1 MGKEGH
7 EMKIKVMKA
16 VKCVT
21 SVASYVLAVLFFTLP
36 ETTPVDVVYK
46 FLVVLI
52 GLIVMA
58 MISGSCLD
66 AMRRR

>member
-1 MGKEGH
+1 
-7 EMKIKVMKA
+7 MKIKVMKA
-16 VKCVT
+16 VTCVT
-21 SVASYVLAVLFFTLP
+21 SVASCVLAIIFFTLP

-58 MISGSCLD
+58 RISGSCLD

>member
-1 MGKEGH
+1 
-7 EMKIKVMKA
+7 MKIKVMKA
-16 VKCVT
+16 VTCVT
-21 SVASYVLAVLFFTLP
+21 SVASCVLAIIFFTLP

-52 GLIVMA
+52 GLIVIA

>member
-1 MGKEGH
+1 
-7 EMKIKVMKA
+7 MKIKVMKA
-16 VKCVT
+16 VTCVT
-21 SVASYVLAVLFFTLP
+21 SVASCVLAVLFFTLP

-52 GLIVMA
+52 GMIAMA

-66 AMRRR
+66 ALRRR